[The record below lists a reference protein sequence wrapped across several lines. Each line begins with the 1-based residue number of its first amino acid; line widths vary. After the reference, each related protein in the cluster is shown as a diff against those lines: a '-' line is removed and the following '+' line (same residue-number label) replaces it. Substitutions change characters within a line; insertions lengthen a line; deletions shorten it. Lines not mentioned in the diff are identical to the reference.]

1 MEEAKDSRVLVMEE
15 AKDNSRIQYADDVET
30 GPRPGKS
37 NRRTSFGARR
47 NSQDS
52 MSIRSVSRN
61 RSVNPGNILPIQY
74 RTM

>member
-1 MEEAKDSRVLVMEE
+1 MEEAKDSQVLAMEE
-15 AKDNSRIQYADDVET
+15 AREISRIQYADDVEP
-30 GPRPGKS
+30 GPRASKM
-37 NRRTSFGARR
+37 NRRTSRR

-61 RSVNPGNILPIQY
+61 RSVNPGNMLPIQY